1 MERKVQSQ
9 LQQLRFAVAG
19 LIVFNIFIL
28 LSAFNEKKKNRFEE
42 IDAERINIIEKDGTL
57 KLALFNSERLTRGI
71 AKRQGEGTIAGLL
84 FYNQEGH
91 EAGGLVFDGKKI
103 NGGQTASE
111 SLTFDGYRQDQAV
124 ALQYNEYKDSSK
136 FEVDAGLSILYRPDR
151 SITKEEY
158 DFYDYISKFKGSQY
172 QKDSITN
179 KMANEGRIS
188 TRRLFV
194 GTKHGIRDGQ
204 PYDESGLYV
213 RNKMGKVVLKIYVDK
228 NNQPKI
234 EFLDSLGK
242 KVLREL

>member
-1 MERKVQSQ
+1 MEKKFQTQ
-9 LQQLRFAVAG
+9 LRQLRFAVAG
-19 LIVFNIFIL
+19 LIAFNVFIL
-28 LSAFNEKKKNRFEE
+28 LSAFNEKKNNRFEE

-71 AKRQGEGTIAGLL
+71 AKRQGEGTISGLL

-213 RNKMGKVVLKIYVDK
+213 RNKMERL
-228 NNQPKI
+228 
-234 EFLDSLGK
+234 S
-242 KVLREL
+242 

>member
-1 MERKVQSQ
+1 MEKKLISQ
-9 LQQLRFAVAG
+9 VNSLRIIVLA
-19 LIVFNIFIL
+19 LILINGFFF
-28 LSAFNEKKKNRFEE
+28 LSSFNEKGREKFEE
-42 IDAERINIIEKDGTL
+42 IDVERINIVEKDGTL
-57 KLALFNSERLTRGI
+57 KLALFNSERLTRGLSQ
-71 AKRQGEGTIAGLL
+71 RQGEGTISGLL

-111 SLTFDGYRQDQAV
+111 SLTFDGYRQDQAI
-124 ALQYNEYKDSSK
+124 ALQYNEFKDSSK

-158 DFYDYISKFKGSQY
+158 EFYDYISKFKGTQA

-194 GTKHGIRDGQ
+194 GTKHGIKDGQ
-204 PYDESGLYV
+204 LYDESGLYV

-242 KVLREL
+242 KVIKEL

>member
-1 MERKVQSQ
+1 MDKKLQTQ
-9 LQQLRFAVAG
+9 LRQLRFTVAG
-19 LIVFNIFIL
+19 LIAFNVFIL
-28 LSAFNEKKKNRFEE
+28 LSAFNDKKNNRFEE

-57 KLALFNSERLTRGI
+57 KLALFNSERLTRGV
-71 AKRQGEGTIAGLL
+71 AKRQGEGSIAGLL

-151 SITKEEY
+151 SITKAEY
-158 DFYDYISKFKGSQY
+158 EFYDYIAKYKGSQA

-179 KMANEGRIS
+179 RMANEGRIS

-194 GTKHGIRDGQ
+194 GTKHGIKDGQ

-242 KVLREL
+242 KVTKEL